1 MNIKEFNFS
10 LDYISNLGETRNFAI
25 NGDDGAI
32 FSLVIQR
39 TVGSTV
45 TYYDFSSNTFGSTYK
60 RLKNRKCVNGI
71 FNGIV
76 VFPAGGLSSGN
87 NPNIY
92 NIYLYAEHA
101 LGTTHV
107 PYVEARF
114 ADDSLDINS
123 SIGSNSSLLEKV
135 LYQHPDVVIS
145 LSAGPTS
152 PSIPTHLTGLSSVN
166 STFTLQRGKS
176 TGVVPFSITTTL
188 NSSKVGKILKQPS
201 QNDVSGFVSFTPKHP
216 LPIPG
221 DTVLGE
227 ALALEISNLPRS
239 NSNTF
244 TVNEIGPAAV
254 GMTVKGA
261 AFDGIYDKDF
271 PVTITAISSNTI
283 TINKSVSIANIV
295 ANVAVNLHN
304 VTYRRFVID
313 STTSIHTLVPGLI
326 CIGSSVADNTTI
338 SRFLDTTTHTI
349 EKTASDGSVSEE
361 TFTVVN
367 NDIPALDT
375 LGQKPTITNGVVSK
389 QLGAITFNQ
398 KQSVGTIGPTK
409 AYSYGQGAL
418 ATTTGIEAEFTNLTI
433 ELAEVSTTINDAD
446 ADGSTAL
453 TTFDVASAS
462 GIMDDVS
469 VMSGVNLNSGV
480 TAPVVTNISSNTIT
494 LTPGGHNLQNG
505 QVVKFKNAGR
515 VFTISGDIEFK
526 NVDPVFGSTSIVSL
540 NFDLEKLIAAS

>member
-10 LDYISNLGETRNFAI
+10 LDYVSNLGETRNFTI
-25 NGDDGAI
+25 IGDDGAI
-32 FSLVIQR
+32 FSLVIKR

-60 RLKNRKCVNGI
+60 RLKNRKCVNGN

-76 VFPAGGLSSGN
+76 VFPAGGLSSGD
-87 NPNIY
+87 NPNVY

-101 LGTTHV
+101 LGTTHA

-135 LYQHPDVVIS
+135 LYQHPSVEVLI
-145 LSAGPTS
+145 SAGHVST
-152 PSIPTHLTGLSSVN
+152 SIPTHLSGATTAGN
-166 STFTLQRGKS
+166 TFVLQRGKS

-188 NSSKVGKILKQPS
+188 HSSKVGKILKQPQAGDIS
-201 QNDVSGFVSFTPKHP
+201 AHVAFTPQHP

-227 ALALEISNLPRS
+227 ALTLEISNLPRS
-239 NSNTF
+239 SSNTF
-244 TVNEIGPAAV
+244 DVAEIASAAV

-261 AFDGIYDKDF
+261 AFDGVYDKDF
-271 PVTITAISSNTI
+271 PVIITGISGNTI
-283 TINKSVSIANIV
+283 TINKSVSISNVV
-295 ANVAVNLHN
+295 ANVAVNLYS
-304 VTYRRFVID
+304 VTYRRFIID
-313 STTSIHTLVPGLI
+313 SSTSMHTLVPGLI
-326 CIGSSVADNTTI
+326 CIGNSVSANTTI

-398 KQSVGTIGPTK
+398 KQSVGTIGATK
-409 AYSYGQGAL
+409 AYSYGQGTL
-418 ATTTGIEAEFTNLTI
+418 ATTTGIQAEFTDLTM
-433 ELAEVSTTINDAD
+433 ELAEVSTTVNDTD
-446 ADGSTAL
+446 ADGTTAL
-453 TTFDVASAS
+453 TTFDVASVT

-480 TAPVVTNISSNTIT
+480 TAPIVTNISSNTIT
-494 LTPGGHNLQNG
+494 LTPGAHKLQNG

-515 VFTISGDIEFK
+515 EFTISGNVEFK
-526 NVDPVFGSTSIVSL
+526 NVGPVL
-540 NFDLEKLIAAS
+540 NTITNLTFDLEKLIAAS